1 MSVANE
7 LPTTQTWVQSA
18 PSEQP
23 PPAPAAA
30 PPSSTEILAA
40 SIAGAVERQL
50 TQYMST
56 MSQQVEA
63 TRKEAEA
70 ARLEMHAEFVQ
81 QVESLTTR
89 LDASQ
94 QANDRYQAAL
104 QAALEERLA
113 EFANHQHQTL
123 TTINGK
129 LASLPSLVQAE
140 LPAQFAVVSRGLRD
154 YLEHKT
160 AAVETQIDEL
170 HKSTR
175 RIDEQAAAIVTNVN
189 DTVAAL
195 YRRMDDGDQ
204 SVTRNIEHR
213 LGDIR
218 GLVDQTGADVA
229 RQLAEHGQILSQ
241 RVDAIDMKMIDRN
254 MAMEERIN
262 EHNGVRMANLEA
274 TIGRVGSGFDDAM
287 GALSKRLVDLES
299 QLIEAGERMDL
310 LAADIAKVDEDAIAQ
325 VKEQMSTA
333 IGEAMLVRIE
343 VDRFIAAQGAKFDS
357 TALRM
362 TEIESQLADTMDV
375 SEAVQLERLEE
386 IERALLELN
395 PNQFVRKVELNNGD
409 GFSTSNHNNSAP
421 PAGSESTSTE
431 PSYSSY

>member
-18 PSEQP
+18 PSERP

-30 PPSSTEILAA
+30 PLSSTEILAQ

-70 ARLEMHAEFVQ
+70 ARLAMHAEFVQ
-81 QVESLTTR
+81 QVESLTAR

-213 LGDIR
+213 LGEIR

-241 RVDAIDMKMIDRN
+241 RVDAIDMKMVDRA

-287 GALSKRLVDLES
+287 GALSKRLADLEVS
-299 QLIEAGERMDL
+299 LLEAGDRMDG
-310 LAADIAKVDEDAIAQ
+310 LAAEVAKVDEDAINV
-325 VKEQMSTA
+325 VKEQLSSA
-333 IGEAMLVRIE
+333 VGEAMLVRIE
-343 VDRFIAAQGAKFDS
+343 VDRFIAAQEEKFDA

-362 TEIESQLADTMDV
+362 SEIESQLADTMDV
-375 SEAVQLERLEE
+375 GEAVQLERLEE

-395 PNQFVRKVELNNGD
+395 PNQFVRKVETNDGG
-409 GFSTSNHNNSAP
+409 GFSTPSNNSSS
-421 PAGSESTSTE
+421 PASSDTTSSEH
-431 PSYSSY
+431 SYSSF